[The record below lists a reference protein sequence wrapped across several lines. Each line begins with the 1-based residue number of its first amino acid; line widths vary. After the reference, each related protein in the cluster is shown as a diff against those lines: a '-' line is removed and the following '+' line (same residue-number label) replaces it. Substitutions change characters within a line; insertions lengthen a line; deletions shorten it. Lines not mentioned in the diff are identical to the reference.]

1 MTPEERRQR
10 AEQRKQARA
19 AQWEQER
26 ADRALMLD
34 ALRDTLRDRT
44 AAPSLR
50 LFALYCLN
58 RACGYSVVPYDLKYP
73 SSEADTDLIDV
84 RTKLAAAIKN
94 AESNT

>member
-1 MTPEERRQR
+1 MTQEERAKR
-10 AEQRKQARA
+10 AEARKQARA

-73 SSEADTDLIDV
+73 SNEADTDLIDV
-84 RTKLAAAIKN
+84 RAKLAAAIKN